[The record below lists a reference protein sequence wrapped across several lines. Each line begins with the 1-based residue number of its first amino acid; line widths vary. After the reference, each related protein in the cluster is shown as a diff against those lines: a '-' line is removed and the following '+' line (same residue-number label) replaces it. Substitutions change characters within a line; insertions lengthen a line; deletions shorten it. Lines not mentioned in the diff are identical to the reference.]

1 MADYWPLTTDA
12 ASNLYFGKHHG
23 EASKGEAM
31 RTRALALMIAALAF
45 MMVAP
50 ASAKNKKKQS
60 HRGMLESMQ
69 SLPCGVKEHG
79 ITGFGGLWASVGVQ
93 HVQSDEKL
101 CPQYLFRTDE
111 MDYHIRP
118 VDMKH
123 AGLLPVGQEGE
134 FKIKKNF
141 LYLKIGDKKA
151 RPYRVVSM
159 EPNKPQS
166 ATEST
171 SYTPVRRPAPP
182 EYRPQQGTP
191 NRQAS
196 TQAGSPPPQ

>member
-1 MADYWPLTTDA
+1 MK
-12 ASNLYFGKHHG
+12 S
-23 EASKGEAM
+23 
-31 RTRALALMIAALAF
+31 RALLMTVLAF
-45 MMVAP
+45 MMVVPTIAT
-50 ASAKNKKKQS
+50 AKNKKKQS

-79 ITGFGGLWASVGVQ
+79 FTGLGGLWASIGIQ

-123 AGLLPVGQEGE
+123 AKLLPVGQEGE
-134 FKIKKNF
+134 YKIKKNF
-141 LYLKIGDKKA
+141 LFLKIGDKKA

-159 EPNKPQS
+159 EPSKPQN
-166 ATEST
+166 TEST
-171 SYTPVRRPAPP
+171 SYTPVHHSMP
-182 EYRPQQGTP
+182 EHQSPQGPP
-191 NRQAS
+191 NRQAAN
-196 TQAGSPPPQ
+196 QAGSPPPR

>member
-1 MADYWPLTTDA
+1 MKT
-12 ASNLYFGKHHG
+12 
-23 EASKGEAM
+23 
-31 RTRALALMIAALAF
+31 RTLIIAVLGL

-50 ASAKNKKKQS
+50 TVATAKNKKKQA

-111 MDYHIRP
+111 MDYNIRP

-134 FKIKKNF
+134 FKIKKNL
-141 LYLKIGDKKA
+141 LYLRIGDKKA
-151 RPYRVVSM
+151 RPYHVVSM
-159 EPNKPQS
+159 EPNKPQNS
-166 ATEST
+166 TESTT
-171 SYTPVRRPAPP
+171 SYTPAHRSAPDYRQPQSPA
-182 EYRPQQGTP
+182 

-196 TQAGSPPPQ
+196 QAGSPPPQ